1 MVEKKEALKKLIE
14 QLRAGLSQE
23 NAKKRFKE
31 VLKDATPLE
40 ISQIEQE
47 LIDDGMQR
55 EEIQRLCDVH
65 LAVFREQPQEQKLI
79 LPSGH
84 LITILMEEHK
94 IMLQLAD
101 ELTAIVPRMQKV
113 EDFDSTS
120 HEQRR
125 LQHISRVFRDSDKHY
140 LREEN
145 VLFPL
150 LEKHGITE
158 PPAVMWKEH
167 DEIRERKKKLTKL
180 IDDHKAL
187 GIENLTNQLAED
199 ASALH
204 KLLSNHFYKEN
215 NILFP
220 TAARTITE
228 NEWRQAKKD
237 FEEIG
242 YCTFTPPIQTDHTDE
257 EGTEPT
263 IQPKGILQF
272 ETGSLSAEEIN
283 SILNSLPIDI
293 SFVDRDNRVKYFSKP
308 EGRIFIRTKSVLG
321 REVQL
326 CHPQKSVH
334 IVTSILEAFKT
345 GKKDK
350 AEFWINLNDRL
361 IHIRYFAIRAGS
373 GEYLG
378 TLEVTQD
385 LTELKAIEGERRLLD
400 WTT

>member
-1 MVEKKEALKKLIE
+1 MIGKKEALKKLIE
-14 QLRAGLSQE
+14 QLHAGLSPE
-23 NAKKRFKE
+23 DAKKRFKE

-47 LIDDGMQR
+47 LIDEGMQR
-55 EEIQRLCDVH
+55 EEIQRLCDIH
-65 LAVFREQPQEQKLI
+65 LAVFREQPQEKKLI

-101 ELTAIVPRMQKV
+101 ELIAITPRMQKV
-113 EDFDSTS
+113 EAFNSTS

-125 LQHISRVFRDSDKHY
+125 LQHISQAFLDSDKHY

-158 PPAVMWKEH
+158 PPTVMWKEH

-180 IDDHKAL
+180 IDDQKAL
-187 GIENLTNQLAED
+187 GITKLKDQLAED
-199 ASALH
+199 ASSLH

-220 TAARTITE
+220 TAAKVITE
-228 NEWRQAKKD
+228 SEWRQAKKD

-242 YCTFTPPIQTDHTDE
+242 YCTFTPPMQTDHTDE
-257 EGTEPT
+257 EKIKPT
-263 IQPKGILQF
+263 IHPKGILQF
-272 ETGSLSAEEIN
+272 ETGSLSAEEIS

-293 SFVDRDNRVKYFSKP
+293 SFVDKDNRVKFFSKP
-308 EGRIFIRTKSVLG
+308 EERIFIRTKSVLG
-321 REVQL
+321 REVKL

-334 IVTSILEAFKT
+334 IVNSILEAFKT

-361 IHIRYFAIRAGS
+361 IHIRFYAIRAGS

-385 LTELKAIEGERRLLD
+385 LTELKAIKGEKRLLD